1 MYLVKHL
8 YEQHGKYLGLEM
20 VAGRKGL
27 SRRIQKAE
35 VHRPGLSLTG
45 FLKNFVNAR
54 LLIFGRNEIDY
65 IRQLDEKTRLQR
77 LQAILTHSTP
87 AVIVTNLRVPR
98 NWLLFAKL
106 NRSRCFAQKR
116 GRPVC

>member
-1 MYLVKHL
+1 MGNILAWRCI
-8 YEQHGKYLGLEM
+8 
-20 VAGRKGL
+20 AGRKGL
-27 SRRIQKAE
+27 CRRIQKAE

-54 LLIFGRNEIDY
+54 LFIFGRNEIDY

-87 AVIVTNLRVPR
+87 AVIVYEFARTQRTGCYLR
-98 NWLLFAKL
+98 K
-106 NRSRCFAQKR
+106 
-116 GRPVC
+116 